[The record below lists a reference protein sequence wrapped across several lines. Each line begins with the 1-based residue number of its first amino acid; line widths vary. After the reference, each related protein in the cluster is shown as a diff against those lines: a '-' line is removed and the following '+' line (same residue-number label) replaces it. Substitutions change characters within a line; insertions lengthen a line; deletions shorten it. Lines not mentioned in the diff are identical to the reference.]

1 MRLFVDTSAWVAYY
15 DQRDRH
21 HEQANAAMFSLR
33 NRPALLFTTDYV
45 LDEAL
50 TLLLYHAGREAAVR
64 FGEMVQRSRNTKLLR
79 IDTEVWDEAWQW
91 FKKYDDKVWAFTD
104 CTSFAMMK
112 RWGLMQAFAFDH
124 HFVQAGFQLWP
135 GEV

>member
-15 DQRDRH
+15 DQRDRY

-50 TLLLYHAGREAAVR
+50 TLLLYHAGREAALR

-79 IDTEVWDEAWQW
+79 IDAEAWDEAWQW

-104 CTSFAMMK
+104 CTSFATMK
-112 RWGLMQAFAFDH
+112 RFGLVQAFAFDH
-124 HFVQAGFQLWP
+124 HFAQAGFQLWP